1 MRRDVYYDGF
11 FGEIESNKKK
21 KKFKIFFEKGLEF
34 KLSIKI
40 TCEKMEILN
49 IVLNSMLLSGEISGL
64 MKKKLFLFL
73 FWVYF
78 WTCFS
83 FASFVYCFFADVVM
97 VYACKSKNWG

>member
-64 MKKKLFLFL
+64 MKKKNFFFFCFGFIFGLVFRSPVLFTVFL
-73 FWVYF
+73 L
-78 WTCFS
+78 
-83 FASFVYCFFADVVM
+83 M
-97 VYACKSKNWG
+97 